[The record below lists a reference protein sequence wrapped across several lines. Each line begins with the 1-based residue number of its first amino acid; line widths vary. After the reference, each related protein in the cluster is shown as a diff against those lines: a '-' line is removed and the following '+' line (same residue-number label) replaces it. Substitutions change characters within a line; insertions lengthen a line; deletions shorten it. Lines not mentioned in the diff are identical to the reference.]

1 MKSSLLLISGAS
13 IVAALPKV
21 DIVIETDVVYY
32 TVTQEVV
39 QTVPAGNHVN
49 ANFHLAQTSVTPTT
63 STVIPVVTVT
73 IDADLAPAP
82 TTTSTSSKV
91 ATPSA
96 AAQDAS
102 AAKPSDLA
110 STAVYHHNIHRA
122 NNSAPAMTWGST
134 YAGYAATV
142 AASCK
147 FAHDLTPG
155 GGGYGQNIA
164 MYASTDAS
172 SLTEETIIAQA
183 ITEMWYNGEL
193 DLYPSS
199 AYGQANPDFAN
210 FEAWGHYSQIVWVG
224 STQVGC
230 AAQYCA
236 PGSMNPSMGAWYSV
250 CNYYPAGNVNGAYG
264 KNVLPPT
271 KQATVNVNVAA

>member
-1 MKSSLLLISGAS
+1 MRSSLLLVTGAS
-13 IVAALPKV
+13 IAAALPKV
-21 DIVIETDVVYY
+21 EIVTETDIVYY
-32 TVTQEVV
+32 TVVQEVTTV
-39 QTVPAGNHVN
+39 QTVPADKPVN
-49 ANFHLAQTSVTPTT
+49 VKVVPTT
-63 STVIPVVTVT
+63 VAQIPVVTVT
-73 IDADLAPAP
+73 IDADLAGAPA
-82 TTTSTSSKV
+82 STSSSSSVK
-91 ATPSA
+91 AAAPSA
-96 AAQDAS
+96 P

-122 NNSAPAMTWGST
+122 NNSAPAMSWGAT

-164 MYASTDAS
+164 MYASTDAT
-172 SLTEETIIAQA
+172 SLTEETVMAQA

-193 DLYPSS
+193 DLYPSN
-199 AYGQANPDFAN
+199 AYGQANPDFTN

-236 PGSMNPSMGAWYSV
+236 PGTMNPTMGAWYSV
-250 CNYYPAGNVNGAYG
+250 CNYFPAGNVNGAYG

-271 KQATVNVNVAA
+271 NQATVNANVAA

>member
-13 IVAALPKV
+13 IAAALPKV
-21 DIVIETDVVYY
+21 DIVVETEYQYY

-39 QTVPAGNHVN
+39 TVATVPAGKPPGINV
-49 ANFHLAQTSVTPTT
+49 ALAQTSVTPTT

-82 TTTSTSSKV
+82 TTSSTSVKV
-91 ATPSA
+91 AATPSA

-147 FAHDLTPG
+147 FAHDL
-155 GGGYGQNIA
+155 
-164 MYASTDAS
+164 
-172 SLTEETIIAQA
+172 
-183 ITEMWYNGEL
+183 
-193 DLYPSS
+193 
-199 AYGQANPDFAN
+199 
-210 FEAWGHYSQIVWVG
+210 
-224 STQVGC
+224 
-230 AAQYCA
+230 
-236 PGSMNPSMGAWYSV
+236 
-250 CNYYPAGNVNGAYG
+250 
-264 KNVLPPT
+264 
-271 KQATVNVNVAA
+271 

>member
-13 IVAALPKV
+13 IAAALPKV
-21 DIVIETDVVYY
+21 DIVVETDVVYY

-39 QTVPAGNHVN
+39 QTVQAGKPIN
-49 ANFHLAQTSVTPTT
+49 ANLHLAQTSVTPTT

-82 TTTSTSSKV
+82 ATTSSTSSKV

-96 AAQDAS
+96 PAQDAS

-110 STAVYHHNIHRA
+110 STAVYHHNIHRT

-147 FAHDLTPG
+147 FAHDL
-155 GGGYGQNIA
+155 
-164 MYASTDAS
+164 
-172 SLTEETIIAQA
+172 
-183 ITEMWYNGEL
+183 
-193 DLYPSS
+193 
-199 AYGQANPDFAN
+199 
-210 FEAWGHYSQIVWVG
+210 
-224 STQVGC
+224 
-230 AAQYCA
+230 
-236 PGSMNPSMGAWYSV
+236 
-250 CNYYPAGNVNGAYG
+250 
-264 KNVLPPT
+264 
-271 KQATVNVNVAA
+271 

>member
-13 IVAALPKV
+13 IAAAIPVV
-21 DIVIETDVVYY
+21 DIVVETEIQYY

-39 QTVPAGNHVN
+39 QTVPAGKPVN
-49 ANFHLAQTSVTPTT
+49 ANLHLAQTSVTPTT

-73 IDADLAPAP
+73 IDADLGLGLAPAS
-82 TTTSTSSKV
+82 TSSSTSSKV

-96 AAQDAS
+96 PAQDAS

-147 FAHDLTPG
+147 FAHDL
-155 GGGYGQNIA
+155 
-164 MYASTDAS
+164 
-172 SLTEETIIAQA
+172 
-183 ITEMWYNGEL
+183 
-193 DLYPSS
+193 
-199 AYGQANPDFAN
+199 
-210 FEAWGHYSQIVWVG
+210 
-224 STQVGC
+224 
-230 AAQYCA
+230 
-236 PGSMNPSMGAWYSV
+236 
-250 CNYYPAGNVNGAYG
+250 
-264 KNVLPPT
+264 
-271 KQATVNVNVAA
+271 